1 MKALNSEVKAFL
13 DANKMWVLATAGNIP
28 NAVPI
33 YFTKVLDDNRL
44 MLVDVFMKKTLEN
57 IKNNPKVAV
66 AVYNAE
72 KLQGYQLKGTATYLS
87 EGPLVNQGNTM
98 ASALKLTAKGVI
110 TINVEEVL
118 VTSPGPDIGKS
129 L

>member
-13 DANKMWVLATAGNIP
+13 DANKMWVLATAGNTP

-57 IKNNPKVAV
+57 IKNNSKVAV

-87 EGPLVNQGNTM
+87 EGPLVDQGNTM

-110 TINVEEVL
+110 TIDVEEVL

>member
-13 DANKMWVLATAGNIP
+13 DANKMWVLATAGNTP

-33 YFTKVLDDNRL
+33 YFTKVLDENKL

-57 IKNNPKVAV
+57 IKRNPKVAV

-72 KLQGYQLKGTATYLS
+72 KLQGYQIKGTASYIS
-87 EGPLVNQGNTM
+87 EGPLVNEGNAM
-98 ASALKLTAKGVI
+98 SAALKLSAKGVI
-110 TINVEEVL
+110 TIEVEEIV
-118 VTSPGPDIGKS
+118 VTSPGPEIGKS

>member
-13 DANKMWVLATAGNIP
+13 DANKMWILATAGNIP
-28 NAVPI
+28 NVVPI

-44 MLVDVFMKKTLEN
+44 MLVDVFMNKTLEN
-57 IKNNPKVAV
+57 IKNNPKVAI

-72 KLQGYQLKGTATYLS
+72 KLQGYQLKGTATYLA
-87 EGPLVNQGNTM
+87 EGPLVNQGNAM
-98 ASALKLTAKGVI
+98 AAALKLTAKGVI
-110 TINVEEVL
+110 TIDVEEVV

>member
-57 IKNNPKVAV
+57 IKDNSKVAV

-72 KLQGYQLKGTATYLS
+72 NLQGYQLKGTATYLS

-98 ASALKLTAKGVI
+98 ASALKLAAKGVI
-110 TINVEEVL
+110 TIEVAEVL

>member
-1 MKALNSEVKAFL
+1 MKVINSEIKAFL
-13 DANKMWVLATAGNIP
+13 EENKMWVLASAGSTP

-33 YFTKVLDDNRL
+33 YFTKVLNDNKL

-57 IKNNPKVAV
+57 IKSNPKVAITV
-66 AVYNAE
+66 FNAE
-72 KLQGYQLKGTATYLS
+72 KLQGYQIKGIATYIT
-87 EGPLVNQGNTM
+87 EGSLVDEGNTM
-98 ASALKLTAKGVI
+98 ASVLKLNAKGVV
-110 TINVEEVL
+110 TVEVEKIF

>member
-57 IKNNPKVAV
+57 IKDNSKVAV

>member
-1 MKALNSEVKAFL
+1 VKVLNSEIKAFL
-13 DANKMWVLATAGNIP
+13 EANKMWVLATAGNTP

-33 YFTKVLDDNRL
+33 YFTKVLNDNKL

-57 IKNNPKVAV
+57 IKNNPNVAIT
-66 AVYNAE
+66 VYNAE
-72 KLQGYQLKGTATYLS
+72 KLQGYQIKGTATYIT
-87 EGPLVNQGNTM
+87 EGVLVTEGNTM
-98 ASALKLTAKGVI
+98 ASVLKLNAKGVL
-110 TINVEEVL
+110 TVEVKEIF

>member
-72 KLQGYQLKGTATYLS
+72 KLQGYQLKGIATYLS

-98 ASALKLTAKGVI
+98 AAALKLTAKGVI
-110 TINVEEVL
+110 TIDVEEVL

>member
-57 IKNNPKVAV
+57 IKDNSKVAV

-98 ASALKLTAKGVI
+98 ASALKLAAKGVI
-110 TINVEEVL
+110 TIEVAEVL